1 MSVFVAAFVILVV
14 AVFVIVFLT
23 MFVIVGLD
31 MIAVIAH
38 WGNHNARCAFG

>member
-38 WGNHNARCAFG
+38 WGKHNARCAFG